1 MDRRELSDAPS
12 LGGSYAR
19 ALLSAVPVVGGGGGE
34 APDHELALEGV
45 SVDRDHLAAYD
56 RVCGFRLSDELP
68 ATYVHVL
75 AFPLSLR
82 LMTERDFPLPIVGL
96 VHIENRIV
104 QSRPVGAS
112 EELALRVRAERMRPH
127 DKGTQIDLV
136 GEASVDGEVVWT
148 GVSTYLRRGGGSGGD
163 SNGDAAGSASEEPS
177 VGSPQTGLGE
187 APDERPAPPLRPSA
201 TIRVPDDIG
210 RRYAAVAGDRNPI
223 HLHSL
228 SAKLF
233 GFPRAIAHGMW
244 LKARAL
250 AMLEGRLDGPL
261 DVQVR
266 FKKPLLLPAKV
277 ELSSGYEDGR
287 FAIAVHSA
295 KDGSPHLT
303 GTVSVAASGT
313 AARR

>member
-1 MDRRELSDAPS
+1 MDRRELSEAPG

-19 ALLSAVPVVGGGGGE
+19 ALVSALRVVSGGGIE
-34 APDHELALEGV
+34 APGHELALEGV
-45 SVDRDHLAAYD
+45 TVDREHLAAYD

-68 ATYVHVL
+68 PTYVHVL
-75 AFPLSLR
+75 AFPLALR
-82 LMTERDFPLPIVGL
+82 LMTERAFPLPIVGL

-104 QSRPVGAS
+104 QRRTVSAS
-112 EELALRVRAERMRPH
+112 EELALRVRAERLRPH

-148 GVSTYLRRGGGSGGD
+148 GVSTYLRRDGGSGSS
-163 SNGDAAGSASEEPS
+163 SNHSDRDGSFAAPAE
-177 VGSPQTGLGE
+177 GSPQAVLGE
-187 APDERPAPPLRPSA
+187 PPDERPAPALRPSA
-201 TIRVPDDIG
+201 TIRVPGDIG

-244 LKARAL
+244 VKARAL

-266 FKKPLLLPAKV
+266 FKKPVLLPAKV
-277 ELSSGYEDGR
+277 KLSSGYEDGQ
-287 FAIAVHSA
+287 FAVAVDSA
-295 KDGSPHLT
+295 KDDSPHLT
-303 GTVSVAASGT
+303 GTAALG
-313 AARR
+313 ARG

>member
-1 MDRRELSDAPS
+1 MSEAPG

-19 ALLSAVPVVGGGGGE
+19 ALVSAVPVIGGGDGNE
-34 APDHELALEGV
+34 APDHELILEGV
-45 SVDRDHLAAYD
+45 TVDRDHLAAYD

-75 AFPLSLR
+75 AFPLALR

-104 QSRPVGAS
+104 QRRAVSAS
-112 EELALRVRAERMRPH
+112 EELSLRVRAERLRPH
-127 DKGTQIDLV
+127 EKGTQIDLV
-136 GEASVDGEVVWT
+136 GEATVDGEVVWT
-148 GVSTYLRRGGGSGGD
+148 GVSTYLRRGGGSD
-163 SNGDAAGSASEEPS
+163 ANGSDDVAAPPAE
-177 VGSPQTGLGE
+177 GSPQAGLGDP
-187 APDERPAPPLRPSA
+187 PDKRPAPPLRPSA
-201 TIRVPDDIG
+201 TIPVADDIG

-266 FKKPLLLPAKV
+266 FKKPLLLPSKV
-277 ELSSGYEDGR
+277 KLSSGYEDGR
-287 FAIAVHSA
+287 FAIAVDSA

-303 GTVSVAASGT
+303 GTVAVT
-313 AARR
+313 ALD

>member
-1 MDRRELSDAPS
+1 MDRRELSDAPG

-19 ALLSAVPVVGGGGGE
+19 ALLSAVPLVGGGGHE

-45 SVDRDHLAAYD
+45 RVDRDHLAAYD

-68 ATYVHVL
+68 ATYIHVL
-75 AFPLSLR
+75 AFPLALR

-96 VHIENRIV
+96 VHIDNRIV
-104 QSRPVGAS
+104 QSRPVSAA
-112 EELALRVRAERMRPH
+112 EELSLRVRAERMRPH

-136 GEASVDGEVVWT
+136 GEATVDGEVVWT
-148 GVSTYLRRGGGSGGD
+148 GVSTYLRRGSG
-163 SNGDAAGSASEEPS
+163 SNGDGEGSTPEAVSE
-177 VGSPQTGLGE
+177 GSPQAGLAE
-187 APDERPAPPLRPSA
+187 APDERPAPPLRPAA

-223 HLHSL
+223 HLHSV

-244 LKARAL
+244 IKARAL

-266 FKKPLLLPAKV
+266 FKKPLMLPSKV
-277 ELSSGYEDGR
+277 DLSSGHEDGR
-287 FAIAVHSA
+287 YAIGVHSA

-303 GTVSVAASGT
+303 GTVAVG
-313 AARR
+313 

>member
-1 MDRRELSDAPS
+1 MYRRYVSEAPG

-19 ALLSAVPVVGGGGGE
+19 ALRSALPIVSGGGTE
-34 APDHELALEGV
+34 APDYELAVEGV
-45 SVDRDHLAAYD
+45 HVDRDHLAAYD

-75 AFPLSLR
+75 AFPLALR
-82 LMTERDFPLPIVGL
+82 LMTEREFPLPIVGL
-96 VHIENRIV
+96 VHIENRVV
-104 QSRPVGAS
+104 QHRAVSAS
-112 EELALRVRAERMRPH
+112 EELALRVRAERLRPH

-136 GEASVDGEVVWT
+136 GEAMVDDEVAWT
-148 GVSTYLRRGGGSGGD
+148 GVSTYLRRGGGSDG
-163 SNGDAAGSASEEPS
+163 NGFDDVAAPPSE
-177 VGSPQTGLGE
+177 GSPQAGLGE
-187 APDERPAPPLRPSA
+187 PPDERPAPPLHPSA
-201 TIRVPDDIG
+201 TVRVPDDIG

-228 SAKLF
+228 SARLF

-266 FKKPLLLPAKV
+266 FKKPLLLPSKV
-277 ELSSGYEDGR
+277 TLSSGQEGDLVSIG
-287 FAIAVHSA
+287 VHSA

-303 GTVSVAASGT
+303 GTV
-313 AARR
+313 ARR

>member
-1 MDRRELSDAPS
+1 MDRRELSEAPG

-19 ALLSAVPVVGGGGGE
+19 ALLSTVPSITARGDG

-45 SVDRDHLAAYD
+45 TVDRDHLAAYD

-75 AFPLSLR
+75 AFPLALR

-104 QSRPVGAS
+104 QGRPVSAS
-112 EELALRVRAERMRPH
+112 EELALRVRAERLRPH
-127 DKGTQIDLV
+127 EKGTQIDLV
-136 GEASVDGEVVWT
+136 GEATVGEEVVWR
-148 GVSTYLRRGGGSGGD
+148 GVSTYLRRG
-163 SNGDAAGSASEEPS
+163 AGSDSGDGDGSAGGEAPA
-177 VGSPQTGLGE
+177 GDSPQTGLGE
-187 APDERPAPPLRPSA
+187 PPDERPAPDPRVAA

-228 SAKLF
+228 TARLF

-244 LKARAL
+244 VKARAL
-250 AMLEGRLDGPL
+250 AMLEGRLHGPI

-277 ELSSGYEDGR
+277 KLASAYDDGR
-287 FAIAVHSA
+287 FALGVYSA

-303 GTVSVAASGT
+303 GTVAVGAAG
-313 AARR
+313 AAAPD

>member
-1 MDRRELSDAPS
+1 VDHLELSDAPG

-19 ALLSAVPVVGGGGGE
+19 ALLSAVPLLGGGGDE
-34 APDHELALEGV
+34 PPDHELALEGV
-45 SVDRDHLAAYD
+45 TVDRGHLAAYD

-75 AFPLSLR
+75 AFPLALR

-104 QSRPVGAS
+104 QRRPVTAS
-112 EELALRVRAERMRPH
+112 EELALRVRAERLRPH

-136 GEASVDGEVVWT
+136 GEATVDGEVVWT
-148 GVSTYLRRGGGSGGD
+148 GVSTYLRRGGGGED
-163 SNGDAAGSASEEPS
+163 SSDGQAPAED
-177 VGSPQTGLGE
+177 SPQAGLG
-187 APDERPAPPLRPSA
+187 APPDERPSPALRPAA
-201 TIRVPDDIG
+201 TVSVPDDIG

-266 FKKPLLLPAKV
+266 FKKPVLLPSKI
-277 ELSSGYEDGR
+277 ELSTGHEDGR
-287 FAIAVHSA
+287 FALGVHSA

-303 GTVSVAASGT
+303 GTVAVGSG
-313 AARR
+313 RGSR

>member
-1 MDRRELSDAPS
+1 MKHRELSGAPG

-19 ALLSAVPVVGGGGGE
+19 ALLSAVPVVGGGGDR

-45 SVDRDHLAAYD
+45 TVDRDHLAAYD

-75 AFPLSLR
+75 AFPLALR
-82 LMTERDFPLPIVGL
+82 LMTERGFPLAIVGL

-104 QSRPVGAS
+104 QRRAVRAS
-112 EELALRVRAERMRPH
+112 EELGLRVRAERLRPH

-136 GEASVDGEVVWT
+136 GEATVDGEVVWT
-148 GVSTYLRRGGGSGGD
+148 GISTYLRRGGGDGSDDGEAPAAD
-163 SNGDAAGSASEEPS
+163 SPQAGL
-177 VGSPQTGLGE
+177 GSP
-187 APDERPAPPLRPSA
+187 PDERPSPALRPAA

-228 SAKLF
+228 SARLF

-261 DVQVR
+261 DVLVR
-266 FKKPLLLPAKV
+266 FKKPLMLPSKV
-277 ELSSGYEDGR
+277 RLSSGHDAGR
-287 FAIAVHSA
+287 FAVGVHSA
-295 KDGSPHLT
+295 RDGSPHLT
-303 GTVSVAASGT
+303 GTVAVGSAAD
-313 AARR
+313 ARR